1 MDTDTDTDTMI
12 DSLERRAK
20 QNDTMEMWLI
30 VWIWPVVEWS
40 GMVWAEYVIPTK

>member
-20 QNDTMEMWLI
+20 QNDTMEMWLC
-30 VWIWPVVEWS
+30 
-40 GMVWAEYVIPTK
+40 MVWAEYVIPTK